1 MVGPGAGPTT
11 ILVYMGELVDF
22 FLRSRNFILFVL
34 LEVLCFYFII
44 NSSNYWSATYFN
56 TSNQYAAQVLALS
69 NAVNH
74 FASLQQVNTDLAL
87 ENQQL
92 RAQLTQLRQSKP
104 VAPAQYQADSAFA
117 DRFKFTVAKVVN
129 NTTQFANNYITIDK
143 GTDDGIRPGMG
154 VISPTGIVGKV
165 KVCNRRFSVITS
177 ILHSEY
183 LVSSQLVKAGE
194 IGTAKWD
201 GVDPHLIKLNDISL
215 TKAVHKGD
223 SVVTSDRNSTFP
235 AGILVGRVRTV
246 GIQPN
251 HVFHDITLDLAT
263 NFSSLSFVYI
273 VENRLQGEQEQL
285 EKQVETEK

>member
-1 MVGPGAGPTT
+1 
-11 ILVYMGELVDF
+11 MGELVDF
-22 FLRSRNFILFVL
+22 FVRSRNFILFLL

-44 NSSNYWSATYFN
+44 NTNNYWSVTYFN
-56 TSNQYAAQVLALS
+56 TSNRYAAQVLAWA
-69 NAVNH
+69 NAANEYAH
-74 FASLQQVNTDLAL
+74 LRQVNADLAI

-92 RAQLTQLRQSKP
+92 RSKLTKALQSHP
-104 VAPAQYQADSAFA
+104 AAPAEYQADSTFA

-129 NTTQFANNYITIDK
+129 NTTQFTNNYITIDK
-143 GTDDGIRPGMG
+143 GTDDGMRPGMG
-154 VISPTGIVGKV
+154 VISPTGIVGKI
-165 KVCNRRFSVITS
+165 KICNRNFSVITS

-215 TKAVHKGD
+215 TKKVNKGD

-235 AGILVGRVRTV
+235 PGILIGRVRSI
-246 GIQPN
+246 GMQPN
-251 HVFHDITLDLAT
+251 KVFYDLTLDLAT
-263 NFSSLSFVYI
+263 NFSSLSFVYV
-273 VENRLQGEQEQL
+273 VENRLQAEQEQL

>member
-1 MVGPGAGPTT
+1 
-11 ILVYMGELVDF
+11 MGELVEF
-22 FLRSRNFILFVL
+22 FIRSRNFILFVL

-44 NSSNYWSATYFN
+44 NTSNYWSVTYFN
-56 TSNQYAAQVLALS
+56 TSNRYAAQVLAWA
-69 NAVNH
+69 NAANEY
-74 FASLQQVNTDLAL
+74 ANLRQANADLAM

-92 RAQLTQLRQSKP
+92 RTKLTKALQSHP
-104 VAPAQYQADSAFA
+104 IAPAEYQADSTFA

-143 GTDDGIRPGMG
+143 GTDDGMRPGMG
-154 VISPTGIVGKV
+154 VISPTGIVGKI
-165 KVCNRRFSVITS
+165 KICNRNFSVITS

-215 TKAVHKGD
+215 TKKVSKGD
-223 SVVTSDRNSTFP
+223 SVVTSERNSTFP
-235 AGILVGRVRTV
+235 PGILIGRVRSIGV
-246 GIQPN
+246 QPN
-251 HVFHDITLDLAT
+251 KVFYDLTLDLAT
-263 NFSSLSFVYI
+263 NFSSLSFVYV
-273 VENRLQGEQEQL
+273 VENRLQAEQEQL